1 MLALFRVKY
10 QRPMVTENKKVSAVK
25 GRKWRNMVTKQLE
38 RLRRI
43 EACLKYSDK
52 IHLKEIARLLEVSEM
67 TVRRDLSSK
76 AAHSFSLEYY
86 GGYIRRGNPIVHDEI
101 LEDIELMSSD
111 ALSPVAIDQKT
122 NAINAFPPAK
132 VNNYISVIVSDFIEM
147 NDVVYFDNGVLNAD
161 IIGSIPDHVKF
172 TGVTASI
179 NAFLALK
186 NKPNC
191 KAILQGGDYNAVHD
205 IFISASNDVLTSMI
219 FQKVFISSA
228 GVHDRFGVTASGML
242 VANIAKLVM
251 DRSMKK
257 YLIVEKKTINQTAT
271 YKIGDLLDFHYLIS
285 DDSLSYKL
293 EVACNEARLQV
304 LIPNN

>member
-1 MLALFRVKY
+1 MSRVKL
-10 QRPMVTENKKVSAVK
+10 QRRMVTKSKKPSAVK

-43 EACLKYSDK
+43 EACLKHSDK

-67 TVRRDLSSK
+67 TVRRDLSSN
-76 AAHSFSLEYY
+76 AAHSFPLEYY
-86 GGYIRRGNPIVHDEI
+86 GGYIRRGDPIVHDEVTED
-101 LEDIELMSSD
+101 LEQMSSEVSSQ
-111 ALSPVAIDQKT
+111 ATPPQKARNT
-122 NAINAFPPAK
+122 TVFPPVK
-132 VNNYISVIVSDFIEM
+132 VNNYISAIVSDFIEM

-172 TGVTASI
+172 TGVTASM
-179 NAFLALK
+179 NVFLALK

-205 IFISASNDVLTSMI
+205 IFISTSNDVLTPMI

-228 GVHDRFGVTASGML
+228 GVHDRFGVTASDML
-242 VANIAKLVM
+242 VANIAHLVM
-251 DRSMKK
+251 ERSMKK

-271 YKIGDLLDFHYLIS
+271 YKIGNLLNFHYLIS
-285 DDSLSYKL
+285 DDALPHKL
-293 EVACNEARLQV
+293 EAACNEARLQV
-304 LIPNN
+304 LTPTG